1 MRKLWFGFV
10 VAASL
15 SVIGCQVES
24 VPTGE
29 LKTDSIHID
38 DAGIEAATIELK
50 MGAGELEIN
59 GGSSK
64 LVNADLEYNVP
75 TWQPIVHQSKAG
87 HFARLRIEQP
97 GKGISNGNHVTNH
110 WDLQV
115 TNKVPI
121 TFAIECG
128 AGQAKLN
135 LGDMK
140 LRGVNVSIGAGQID
154 MDLRGHP
161 ESDYDVKIAGGVGQ
175 ATVYLPADA
184 GVRAEAHGG
193 IGSIKVEGLEKH
205 GDFWESANYGK
216 AKATI
221 HLNVEGG
228 IGEIRII
235 GS

>member
-1 MRKLWFGFV
+1 MRTLLLGVV
-10 VAASL
+10 VAFLLPVVA
-15 SVIGCQVES
+15 CQFQS
-24 VPTGE
+24 QPTGD
-29 LKTDSIHID
+29 LKTDSIHLD

-59 GGSSK
+59 GGAAK

-75 TWQPIVHQSKAG
+75 AWQPIVHQSKAG

-97 GKGISNGNHVTNH
+97 GKGIASGNHITNR
-110 WDLQV
+110 WNLQV
-115 TNKVPI
+115 TDRIPV
-121 TFAIECG
+121 TFNIECG

-140 LRGVNVSIGAGQID
+140 LREVDVSIGAGQID

-161 ESDYDVKIAGGVGQ
+161 QSDYDVHIAGGVGQ

-184 GVRAEAHGG
+184 AVRAEAHGG
-193 IGSIKVEGLEKH
+193 LGSIKVEGLEKH

-221 HLNVEGG
+221 HLKVEGG
-228 IGEIRII
+228 IGEIRIV